1 MVGESTAGGGSGAG
15 AGRRRTSYA
24 SRVFLGLSAVVGV
37 QSTGNHRVGVGRR
50 RVTLACVPGG
60 RGRVRRLLA
69 AATRA
74 PAPSLYHHMG
84 ICFFSIDPPHGHLH
98 LLYTPTLAFASS
110 LYPTRAPAPSLDPY
124 RGTCFF
130 SIPHTGICFF
140 NPLHGHVLLLYTP
153 TRAFASLNPYTGI
166 CCFSVPLQRH
176 LLLLYTATRA
186 PAPRLPRPAA
196 ARALVLAM
204 THRRQHRTG
213 ARAGTPSSA
222 SPATCS
228 PTATRAS
235 TRSSTT
241 TVLPPGESL

>member
-1 MVGESTAGGGSGAG
+1 VCLCVCVCISSSCARCAPVVASRWLAS
-15 AGRRRTSYA
+15 RRRAAAAAAVRAPGAAGPRTPRVCSWDCRPLSA
-24 SRVFLGLSAVVGV
+24 FKARETTGLGLAGVASHSRVFLAVVVVFGV
-37 QSTGNHRVGVGRR
+37 CWLPLHGH
-50 RVTLACVPGG
+50 
-60 RGRVRRLLA
+60 LLLLYTTTWA
-69 AATRA
+69 FAS
-74 PAPSLYHHMG
+74 SL
-84 ICFFSIDPPHGHLH
+84 DPPHGHL
-98 LLYTPTLAFASS
+98 
-110 LYPTRAPAPSLDPY
+110 
-124 RGTCFF
+124 
-130 SIPHTGICFF
+130 
-140 NPLHGHVLLLYTP
+140 LLLYTP